1 MRSKA
6 VLLLALVALPVLRIA
21 STYRVFS
28 QTADEPFHIAAGF
41 QWLTTSRYDLDAEHP
56 PLARA
61 AFALDARLHG
71 ASPVGGD
78 AVSIGNDL
86 LERNDQYRR
95 NLFGARAG
103 NLPFFLL
110 AAAIVGLWTRRLFG
124 DTAALL
130 SLALFGAL
138 PPILGH
144 AALATTDMAAAA
156 TTAAALFLFAR
167 WLEEPSWRNAFL
179 VAVACGLGLL
189 SKFSFLVF
197 FPAGAA
203 ALVIT
208 HVVSR
213 GASRARL
220 RIVQVA
226 AGVAIAFV
234 MVWAGYKFSTGTLN
248 DARLQ
253 MFNPRL
259 PPHAADEYATKPGY
273 DWVRLDLLERYYR
286 YSEDT
291 ARRLG
296 HGVDFV
302 DWAKA
307 AGYSSPLAGRHGN
320 TMAGAPPL
328 PPATVSDRL
337 LEPLRAG
344 WQSMAVHHRIPA
356 PAFLAGLELV
366 ERHSSA
372 GHAGFLLGSYRDHG
386 WWYYFPVILFFKTPL
401 AFFLLAII
409 GIVTM
414 VRSRNPETIG
424 VALSPLAMLLPALTT
439 GINIGVRHVLPLY
452 PLLTIC
458 AAAAIVSIWRRSRTV
473 TIVLLAWYFIATAF
487 AHPDY
492 MSYFNE
498 AAGNHPERI
507 AADSNLDWGQDLL
520 RLATVVKDEHIDHLH
535 LAYFGTADWRRL
547 LPAAEELP
555 QFKPVHGW
563 VAVSENEMTFG
574 WPTNERDAFA
584 WLRAYTP
591 VRRVG
596 RSIKL
601 YRIP

>member
-1 MRSKA
+1 VRSKA
-6 VLLLALVALPVLRIA
+6 LLLAALIVLPVFRIA

-61 AFALDARLHG
+61 AFGLDAWLHG
-71 ASPVGGD
+71 ASPAGGD
-78 AVSIGNDL
+78 AVSIGNAL
-86 LERNDQYRR
+86 LERDDRYRR
-95 NLFGARAG
+95 NLFGARLG

-110 AAAIVGLWTRRLFG
+110 GAAIAVLWTRRLFG
-124 DTAALL
+124 DAAALV
-130 SLALFGAL
+130 SVALFGAL

-156 TTAAALFLFAR
+156 TTVMALFLFAR
-167 WLEEPSWRNAFL
+167 WLEVPSWRNAVL
-179 VAVACGLGLL
+179 VAIACGLGLL
-189 SKFSFLVF
+189 AKFSFLVF
-197 FPAGAA
+197 FPAGAV
-203 ALVIT
+203 ALVIAQIKPRR
-208 HVVSR
+208 V
-213 GASRARL
+213 GL
-220 RIVQVA
+220 RIAQIA

-234 MVWAGYKFSTGTLN
+234 MVWAGYKFSIGTLN

-253 MFNPRL
+253 LFNPRL
-259 PPHAADEYATKPGY
+259 PPHAAAEYATKPGY

-286 YSEDT
+286 YSEDA
-291 ARRLG
+291 ARRTG

-307 AGYSSPLAGRHGN
+307 AGYLSPLAGRHGD
-320 TMAGAPPL
+320 TMAGAPAL
-328 PPATVSDRL
+328 PPATFRDRL
-337 LEPLRAG
+337 LEPIRAG
-344 WQSMAVHHRIPA
+344 WQNLAVHHRIPA
-356 PAFLAGLELV
+356 PTFLAGLEEV

-401 AFFLLAII
+401 AFLILAII
-409 GIVTM
+409 GIVVM
-414 VRSRNPETIG
+414 LRSKNPEAIG
-424 VALSPLAMLLPALTT
+424 VALSPIAMLLPTLTT

-458 AAAAIVSIWRRSRTV
+458 AAAAIVTIWRKSKTAV
-473 TIVLLAWYFIATAF
+473 ILLLAWYFVATAT

-520 RLATVVKDEHIDHLH
+520 RLSTVVKDEHIDHLH
-535 LAYFGTADWRRL
+535 LAYFGTADWHRL
-547 LPAAEELP
+547 VPQAEELP

-563 VAVSENEMTFG
+563 VAISENEMTFG

-596 RSIKL
+596 KSIRL

>member
-6 VLLLALVALPVLRIA
+6 LLLAALIALPVLRIA

-28 QTADEPFHIAAGF
+28 QTADEPFHIAAGI
-41 QWLTTSRYDLDAEHP
+41 QWLTTNRYDLDAEHP

-61 AFALDARLHG
+61 MFALDARLHG
-71 ASPVGGD
+71 ANPSGGD

-86 LERNDQYRR
+86 LERGDRYRR

-103 NLPFFLL
+103 NLPFFFLGL
-110 AAAIVGLWTRRLFG
+110 AIVGLWTRRLFG
-124 DTAALL
+124 DAAALL

-156 TTAAALFLFAR
+156 TTVTALFLFAR
-167 WLEEPSWRNAFL
+167 WIEEPSWGKALL
-179 VAVACGLGLL
+179 VAVACGLGPL

-203 ALVIT
+203 ALVIA
-208 HVVSR
+208 HLRLSR
-213 GASRARL
+213 VPL
-220 RIVQVA
+220 RIAQIA
-226 AGVAIAFV
+226 AGAAIAFV

-259 PPHAADEYATKPGY
+259 PPHAAAEYATKPGY

-286 YSEDT
+286 YSEDAAKRT
-291 ARRLG
+291 GR
-296 HGVDFV
+296 GVDFV

-307 AGYSSPLAGRHGN
+307 AGYPSPLAGRHGD
-320 TMAGAPPL
+320 TMAGTLPL
-328 PPATVSDRL
+328 PPATFRDRL
-337 LEPLRAG
+337 LEPIRAG
-344 WQSMAVHHRIPA
+344 WQNLAVHHRIPA
-356 PAFLAGLELV
+356 PTFLAGLELV

-401 AFFLLAII
+401 AFLILAII
-409 GIVTM
+409 GIVMM
-414 VRSRNPETIG
+414 VRSKNPEMIG
-424 VALSPLAMLLPALTT
+424 LALAPIAMLLPTLTT

-458 AAAAIVSIWRRSRTV
+458 AAAATVTLWRRSRIAV
-473 TIVLLAWYFIATAF
+473 IVLLAWYFIATAI

-520 RLATVVKDEHIDHLH
+520 RLATVVRDEHIDHLH
-535 LAYFGTADWRRL
+535 LAYFGTADWHRL

-563 VAVSENEMTFG
+563 VAISENEMTFG

-596 RSIKL
+596 KSIRL

>member
-1 MRSKA
+1 VRSKA
-6 VLLLALVALPVLRIA
+6 LLLAALITLPVLRIA

-71 ASPVGGD
+71 ATPNGGD

-86 LERNDQYRR
+86 LARDDRYRR
-95 NLFGARAG
+95 NLFGSRSG

-110 AAAIVGLWTRRLFG
+110 GLAIVGLWTRRLFG
-124 DTAALL
+124 DSAALL

-156 TTAAALFLFAR
+156 TTVTALFLFAR
-167 WLEEPSWRNAFL
+167 WQDEPSWRNALL
-179 VAVACGLGLL
+179 VAVACGIGLL

-197 FPAGAA
+197 FPAGVV
-203 ALVIT
+203 ALVIA
-208 HVVSR
+208 HIR
-213 GASRARL
+213 LSRAPL
-220 RIVQVA
+220 RIAQVA
-226 AGVAIAFV
+226 AGAAIAFV
-234 MVWAGYKFSTGTLN
+234 MVWAGYKFSTGSLN

-259 PPHAADEYATKPGY
+259 PPHAAADYATKPGY

-286 YSEDT
+286 YSEDA
-291 ARRLG
+291 ARRAG

-307 AGYSSPLAGRHGN
+307 AGYTSPLAGRHGN
-320 TMAGAPPL
+320 TMTGAPPL
-328 PPATVSDRL
+328 PPATFRDRL
-337 LEPLRAG
+337 LEPIRAG
-344 WQSMAVHHRIPA
+344 WQSMAVHHRVPA

-401 AFFLLAII
+401 AFLILAII
-409 GIVTM
+409 GMVVM
-414 VRSRNPETIG
+414 VRSKNPETIG
-424 VALSPLAMLLPALTT
+424 VALAPIAMLLPTLTT

-458 AAAAIVSIWRRSRTV
+458 AAAAIVSLWRRSRIAV
-473 TIVLLAWYFIATAF
+473 VILLAWYFIATAI

-520 RLATVVKDEHIDHLH
+520 RLATTVRDEHIDHLY
-535 LAYFGTADWRRL
+535 LAYFGTADWHRL
-547 LPAAEELP
+547 VPAAEELP

-574 WPTNERDAFA
+574 WPTNKRDAFA

-596 RSIKL
+596 RSIRL